1 MFTVTALDG
10 LAPEAPCDALEVTV
24 DLRIAPTTQTT
35 YIKATAAQPT
45 ADTLVVRAAGDS
57 SDRTATASTSEAPRD
72 LGIQLRAGLEELQ
85 SLAGARIALGTTL
98 GQVEFDKTVATGQLV
113 VTAEQPGLITVGDVI
128 RPIPVGVSFAQRHGM
143 FPRMPDGLA
152 DAWSSSAEN
161 ARFAPRYEARLEG
174 LWEAGLVAGLHPEVQ
189 WAGSEDG
196 EVLELSLPGEAEQR
210 VFLIDL
216 EEPNSQ
222 EEIDAVQDLDAWM
235 TEIRAELTEDLH

>member
-24 DLRIAPTTQTT
+24 ELRIAPTTQAT

-45 ADTLVVRAAGDS
+45 ADTLVV
-57 SDRTATASTSEAPRD
+57 
-72 LGIQLRAGLEELQ
+72 RAGLEELQ

-113 VTAEQPGLITVGDVI
+113 FTAEHPGLITVGDVI

-152 DAWSSSAEN
+152 DAWSGSAEN
-161 ARFAPRYEARLEG
+161 ARFAPRYEVRLEG

-196 EVLELSLPGEAEQR
+196 EVLELSLPGEAGQR